1 MLCKRQTIA
10 IVKDQLLPGALGE
23 RGRQRRGRT
32 QDLGGSGTFLY
43 DSVMAGSWYYICVE
57 TDRTVQHKN

>member
-23 RGRQRRGRT
+23 EGDRKEIEHGI
-32 QDLGGSGTFLY
+32 LGGSDTFLY
-43 DSVMAGSWYYICVE
+43 DSVMVGSWYCIYVE